1 LSKWT
6 PFQSIPPQ
14 VVKIEDEGNS
24 ASFKQSL
31 TEQELMDMF
40 KKGVQWHLE
49 LRKKQVS
56 TTPLTLAT
64 TSEIWKDSHSTE
76 TLSFSANVLATFH

>member
-24 ASFKQSL
+24 DSFKQSL

-40 KKGVQWHLE
+40 KKGVQ
-49 LRKKQVS
+49 
-56 TTPLTLAT
+56 
-64 TSEIWKDSHSTE
+64 
-76 TLSFSANVLATFH
+76 